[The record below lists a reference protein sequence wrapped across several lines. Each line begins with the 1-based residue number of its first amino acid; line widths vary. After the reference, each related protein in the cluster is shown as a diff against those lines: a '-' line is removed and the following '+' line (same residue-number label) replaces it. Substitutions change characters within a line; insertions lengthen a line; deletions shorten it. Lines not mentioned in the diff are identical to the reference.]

1 MQSIEEVYVQYFQI
15 VYKYVLYLTKGDKT
29 VSEDITS
36 ETFAIAVE
44 KINTFKGKCKIS
56 VWLCQIAKFLYFKEV
71 KRNKKIK
78 FEDINDLCQ
87 SENFEDDLIEQEDK
101 KKIFNDIE
109 SLDKDTKNVIYMRVI
124 GNFTFEEI
132 AKLTGKTANWARVKY
147 FRGKEKLKEGNKDEE
162 RM

>member
-15 VYKYVLYLTKGDKT
+15 VYKYALYLTKGDKA

-36 ETFAIAVE
+36 ETFTIAVE

-78 FEDINDLCQ
+78 FEDINEMCQ
-87 SENFEDDLIEQEDK
+87 NGGFEENLIEQEDK
-101 KKIFNDIE
+101 RKIFKDIE
-109 SLDKDTKNVIYMRVI
+109 NLDKDTRNVMYMRVI
-124 GNFTFEEI
+124 GNFSFDEI
-132 AKLTGKTANWARVKY
+132 AKITGKTASWARVKY
-147 FRGKEKLKEGNKDEE
+147 FRGKEKLKEANQNEE
-162 RM
+162 RV

>member
-15 VYKYVLYLTKGDKT
+15 VYKYVLYLTKGDKA

-101 KKIFNDIE
+101 KKVFNDIE

>member
-15 VYKYVLYLTKGDKT
+15 VYKYVLYLTKGDKV

-36 ETFAIAVE
+36 ETFTIAVE

-56 VWLCQIAKFLYFKEV
+56 VWLCQIAKFLYFKEI

-78 FEDINDLCQ
+78 FEDINEMCQ

-101 KKIFNDIE
+101 KKVFNDIE
-109 SLDKDTKNVIYMRVI
+109 SLDNDTKNVIYMRVI
-124 GNFTFEEI
+124 GNFTFDEI
-132 AKLTGKTANWARVKY
+132 AKITGKTANWARVKY

>member
-15 VYKYVLYLTKGDKT
+15 VYKYVLYLTNGDKT

-78 FEDINDLCQ
+78 FEDINELCQ

-101 KKIFNDIE
+101 KKVFNDIE
-109 SLDKDTKNVIYMRVI
+109 RLDKDTKNVIYMRVI

>member
-1 MQSIEEVYVQYFQI
+1 MQSIEEVYMQYFQI
-15 VYKYVLYLTKGDKT
+15 VYKYVMYLTKGDKT

-56 VWLCQIAKFLYFKEV
+56 VWLCQIAKFLYFKEI

-78 FEDINDLCQ
+78 FEDINEMCQ
-87 SENFEDDLIEQEDK
+87 SESFEESLIEQEDK
-101 KKIFNDIE
+101 RKMFKDIE
-109 SLDKDTKNVIYMRVI
+109 NLDTDTKSVMYMRVI
-124 GNFTFEEI
+124 GNFSFDEI
-132 AKLTGKTANWARVKY
+132 AKITGKTASWARVKY
-147 FRGKEKLKEGNKDEE
+147 FRGKEKLKEGNNDEE